1 MDKIHYF
8 MVGMPSGGKTSYI
21 ARLCSQLLM
30 SGGDMMYHLSD
41 KKLPGGYEY
50 IKDPL
55 EKIQSFQNSMRT
67 IENVHYDTTW
77 PLVNEKGEEIS
88 LVIPDLS
95 GEHYRKL
102 VEDRYIE
109 KNIYDGLQ
117 EADEIL
123 FFLNPETM
131 EKEERLKWGEISAA
145 SMIGESM
152 NVEKEDSFDTK
163 VSEPEKATQS
173 QVVELLQ
180 ILLYY
185 AKKKMT
191 VKFVISAWDRV
202 EKKQEGNKITPEEY
216 LKNKFPL
223 LYQCII
229 ANTERM
235 EYEIFGVSALGAEYD
250 DEEEMKELENA
261 DVDIDTLVKIVM
273 PDGTEYQDIS
283 RLLRKRE

>member
-1 MDKIHYF
+1 

-21 ARLCSQLLM
+21 VRFCSQLLLNK
-30 SGGDMMYHLSD
+30 GDMMYHLSD
-41 KKLPGGYEY
+41 GKLPEGYER
-50 IKDPL
+50 IKDSL
-55 EKIQSFQNSMRT
+55 EKMQSFQNVMRT
-67 IENVHYDTTW
+67 LENVHYNMTL
-77 PLVNEKGEEIS
+77 PLVDEKGEELS
-88 LVIPDLS
+88 LMIPDLS

-109 KNIYDGLQ
+109 RKIYDGLQ

-131 EKEERLKWGEISAA
+131 EKEERLKWEEISAA
-145 SMIGESM
+145 SLVSESM
-152 NVEKEDSFDTK
+152 NVKKGDGFDIK
-163 VSEPEKATQS
+163 VPEKATQS

-185 AKKKMT
+185 VKKKMT
-191 VKFVISAWDRV
+191 IKFVISAWDRV
-202 EKKQEGNKITPEEY
+202 EKRQVGNKITPEEY
-216 LKNKFPL
+216 LKNKFPF

-229 ANTERM
+229 GNTERM

-250 DEEEMKELENA
+250 DEEEMEKLENS

-273 PDGTEYQDIS
+273 PDGTEYQDVS

>member
-1 MDKIHYF
+1 MDKIRYF

-21 ARLCSQLLM
+21 VRFCSQLLLNK
-30 SGGDMMYHLSD
+30 GDMMYHLSD
-41 KKLPGGYEY
+41 GKLPEGYER
-50 IKDPL
+50 IKDSL
-55 EKIQSFQNSMRT
+55 EKMQSFQNVMRT
-67 IENVHYDTTW
+67 LENVHYNMTL
-77 PLVNEKGEEIS
+77 PLVNEKGEELS
-88 LVIPDLS
+88 LMIPDLS

-109 KNIYDGLQ
+109 RKIYDGLQ

-131 EKEERLKWGEISAA
+131 EKEERLKWEEISAA
-145 SMIGESM
+145 SLVSESM
-152 NVEKEDSFDTK
+152 NVKKGDGFDIK
-163 VSEPEKATQS
+163 VPEKATQS

-185 AKKKMT
+185 VKKKMT
-191 VKFVISAWDRV
+191 IKFVISAWDRV
-202 EKKQEGNKITPEEY
+202 EKRQVGNKITPEEY
-216 LKNKFPL
+216 LKNKFPF

-229 ANTERM
+229 GNIERM

-250 DEEEMKELENA
+250 DEEEMEKLENA

-273 PDGTEYQDIS
+273 PDGTEYQDVS

>member
-1 MDKIHYF
+1 MDKIRYF

-21 ARLCSQLLM
+21 VRFCSQLLLNK
-30 SGGDMMYHLSD
+30 GDMMYHLSD
-41 KKLPGGYEY
+41 GKLPEGYER
-50 IKDPL
+50 IKDSL
-55 EKIQSFQNSMRT
+55 EKMQSFQNVMRT
-67 IENVHYDTTW
+67 LENVHYNMTL
-77 PLVNEKGEEIS
+77 PLVDEKGEELS
-88 LVIPDLS
+88 LMIPDLS

-109 KNIYDGLQ
+109 RKIYDGLQ

-131 EKEERLKWGEISAA
+131 EKEERLKWEEISAA
-145 SMIGESM
+145 SLVSESM
-152 NVEKEDSFDTK
+152 NVKKGDGFDIK
-163 VSEPEKATQS
+163 VPEKATQS

-185 AKKKMT
+185 VKKKMT
-191 VKFVISAWDRV
+191 IKFVISAWDRV
-202 EKKQEGNKITPEEY
+202 EKRQVGNKITPEEY
-216 LKNKFPL
+216 LKNKFPF

-229 ANTERM
+229 GNTERM

-250 DEEEMKELENA
+250 DEEEMEKLENS

-273 PDGTEYQDIS
+273 PDGTEYQDVS

>member
-1 MDKIHYF
+1 

-21 ARLCSQLLM
+21 VRFCSQLLLNK
-30 SGGDMMYHLSD
+30 GDMMYHLSD
-41 KKLPGGYEY
+41 GKLPEGYER
-50 IKDPL
+50 IKDSL
-55 EKIQSFQNSMRT
+55 EKMQSFQNVMRT
-67 IENVHYDTTW
+67 LENVHYNMTL
-77 PLVNEKGEEIS
+77 PLVNEKGEELS
-88 LVIPDLS
+88 LMIPDLS

-109 KNIYDGLQ
+109 RKIYDGLQ

-131 EKEERLKWGEISAA
+131 EKEERLKWEEISAA
-145 SMIGESM
+145 SLVSESM
-152 NVEKEDSFDTK
+152 NAKKGDGFDIK
-163 VSEPEKATQS
+163 VPEKATQS

-185 AKKKMT
+185 VKKKMT
-191 VKFVISAWDRV
+191 IKFVISAWDRV
-202 EKKQEGNKITPEEY
+202 EKRQVGNKITPEEY
-216 LKNKFPL
+216 LKNKFPF

-229 ANTERM
+229 GNTERM

-250 DEEEMKELENA
+250 DEEEMEKLENA

-273 PDGTEYQDIS
+273 PDGTEYQDVS

>member
-1 MDKIHYF
+1 MDKIRYF

-21 ARLCSQLLM
+21 VRFCSQLLL
-30 SGGDMMYHLSD
+30 SKGDMMYHLSD
-41 KKLPGGYEY
+41 GKLPEGYER
-50 IKDPL
+50 IKDSL
-55 EKIQSFQNSMRT
+55 EKMQSFQNVMRT
-67 IENVHYDTTW
+67 LENVHYNMTL
-77 PLVNEKGEEIS
+77 PLVNEKGEELS
-88 LVIPDLS
+88 LMIPDLS

-109 KNIYDGLQ
+109 RKIYDGLQ

-131 EKEERLKWGEISAA
+131 EKEERLKWEEISAA
-145 SMIGESM
+145 SLVSESM
-152 NVEKEDSFDTK
+152 NVKKGDGFDIK
-163 VSEPEKATQS
+163 VPEKTTQS

-185 AKKKMT
+185 VKKKMT
-191 VKFVISAWDRV
+191 IKFVISAWDRV
-202 EKKQEGNKITPEEY
+202 EKRQVGNKITPEEY
-216 LKNKFPL
+216 LKNKFPF

-229 ANTERM
+229 GNTERM

-250 DEEEMKELENA
+250 DEEEMEKLENA

-273 PDGTEYQDIS
+273 PDGTEYQDVS

>member
-1 MDKIHYF
+1 MDKIRYF

-21 ARLCSQLLM
+21 VRFCSQLLLNK
-30 SGGDMMYHLSD
+30 GDMMYHLSD
-41 KKLPGGYEY
+41 GKLPEGYER
-50 IKDPL
+50 IKDSL
-55 EKIQSFQNSMRT
+55 EKMQSFQNVMRT
-67 IENVHYDTTW
+67 LENVHYNMTL
-77 PLVNEKGEEIS
+77 PLVNEKGEELS
-88 LVIPDLS
+88 LMIPDLS

-109 KNIYDGLQ
+109 RKIYDGLQ

-131 EKEERLKWGEISAA
+131 EKEERLKWEEISAA
-145 SMIGESM
+145 SLVSESM
-152 NVEKEDSFDTK
+152 NVKKGDDFDIK
-163 VSEPEKATQS
+163 VPEKATQS

-185 AKKKMT
+185 VKKKMT
-191 VKFVISAWDRV
+191 IKFVISAWDRV
-202 EKKQEGNKITPEEY
+202 EKRQVGNKITPEEY
-216 LKNKFPL
+216 LKNKFPF

-229 ANTERM
+229 GNTERM

-250 DEEEMKELENA
+250 DEEEMEKLENS

-273 PDGTEYQDIS
+273 PDGTEYQDVS